1 MMNKNESAK
10 CFNEQI
16 RKRWPRWTPSDV
28 EISDWLVWLEK
39 YDYPTIATAARTHLA
54 ESRYAKPI
62 PSQLLDHAKKLAPK
76 PTPKQKTQSS
86 GVPATHTFIMCTAR
100 DDDKTGRL
108 GWFVDILICPL
119 NRTYSDATYRRV
131 AAEQARRHS
140 ETYGGTWEVFTH
152 TNQSEML
159 KRSNQLTDTQPLD
172 LTQLRKRV
180 KTK

>member
-1 MMNKNESAK
+1 
-10 CFNEQI
+10 
-16 RKRWPRWTPSDV
+16 
-28 EISDWLVWLEK
+28 
-39 YDYPTIATAARTHLA
+39 
-54 ESRYAKPI
+54 
-62 PSQLLDHAKKLAPK
+62 
-76 PTPKQKTQSS
+76 
-86 GVPATHTFIMCTAR
+86 
-100 DDDKTGRL
+100 
-108 GWFVDILICPL
+108 VDILICPL